1 MHEYTIEIPG
11 LVESVAAVALPSLS
25 PRAKEK
31 HEALMAAVRG
41 VPGLAA
47 VAWATS
53 REGGWLTRRGVASA
67 DGLVLSTDHAAWLT
81 SEYLADG
88 ARALQSY
95 ERLRELQLRL
105 TKTELTE
112 IYLVL
117 DRGGA
122 QDSFVQIE
130 IEMQQETLDCE
141 LLRRWSAPRTLQDLV
156 DEACGDELPADER
169 LPLGALRY
177 VVKRVIDVA
186 KFLSLADELEERKRE
201 RARTT
206 LFDVRDSYTK
216 EALGVKSLADL
227 DPGHDKFPCK
237 ARRLFSD
244 WEASSAGR
252 AGARLCQHWVLKTSD
267 WQDPSP
273 RGLRELSIV
282 PVWTY
287 GKHLAEVSSR
297 KGTGQQLL
305 DKLQVIDRRTGVP
318 FAWFFYLLHGNR
330 VHDGS
335 GHRIINAAEAGEI
348 DLPECDYQT
357 LRRWRA
363 REYGF

>member
-1 MHEYTIEIPG
+1 
-11 LVESVAAVALPSLS
+11 
-25 PRAKEK
+25 
-31 HEALMAAVRG
+31 
-41 VPGLAA
+41 
-47 VAWATS
+47 
-53 REGGWLTRRGVASA
+53 
-67 DGLVLSTDHAAWLT
+67 
-81 SEYLADG
+81 
-88 ARALQSY
+88 
-95 ERLRELQLRL
+95 
-105 TKTELTE
+105 
-112 IYLVL
+112 
-117 DRGGA
+117 
-122 QDSFVQIE
+122 VQIE
-130 IEMQQETLDCE
+130 IELQQETLDCE

-156 DEACGDELPADER
+156 EEACGDELPAGAR
-169 LPLGALRY
+169 LALGAPRY

-186 KFLSLADELEERKRE
+186 KFLRLADELEERKRE
-201 RARTT
+201 RARTI

-216 EALGVKSLADL
+216 QPLGVKSLADL

-297 KGTGQQLL
+297 KGTSQQLL

-357 LRRWRA
+357 LRRWRE